1 LSQVLA
7 VLAAM
12 AERVVVQ
19 AVVLALQQSDRPSQT
34 LAVVAVVAV
43 LAVAVAARQA
53 LAPLA
58 SLAQAVGFASVTTC

>member
-1 LSQVLA
+1 
-7 VLAAM
+7 
-12 AERVVVQ
+12 VVVQ